1 MPSVAPTGLK
11 TAAELSR
18 GCGTRLQYMAGCR
31 CFKCRSAN
39 SAYERKRIQAR
50 LAGDWNGIVSAEN
63 ARQHLLKL
71 RKQGVGRRAVFAATD
86 VALSLLR
93 RIANGEK
100 QNIRARTERK
110 ILAVTPACR
119 EDGALVSAKPTWRLV
134 ELLLAEGFTK
144 LRIARELGQKGAGL
158 KLGKQKI
165 TVRNAARV
173 ERLYN
178 RYMR

>member
-1 MPSVAPTGLK
+1 MPALNGLK
-11 TAAELSR
+11 THAELSR

-31 CFKCRSAN
+31 CYQCRTAN
-39 SAYERKRIQAR
+39 SAYERGRLVAR
-50 LAGDWNGIVSAEN
+50 KAGDYNGIVSAEK
-63 ARQHLLKL
+63 ARQHILKL
-71 RKQGVGRRAVFAATD
+71 RKKGVGRKAVYAASD
-86 VALSLLR
+86 VALSILR
-93 RIANGEK
+93 AISSGEK
-100 QNIRARTERK
+100 KQIRARTERK

-134 ELLLAEGFTK
+134 ALLLEEGFTK
-144 LRIARELGQKGAGL
+144 LRIARELGQKGRGL
-158 KLGKQKI
+158 QLGKKQI